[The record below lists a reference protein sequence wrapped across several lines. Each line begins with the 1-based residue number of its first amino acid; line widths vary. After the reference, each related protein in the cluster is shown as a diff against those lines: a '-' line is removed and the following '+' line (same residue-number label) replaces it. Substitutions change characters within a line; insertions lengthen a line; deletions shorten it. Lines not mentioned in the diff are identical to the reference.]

1 MRETERGRD
10 GREGGGRRREEGG
23 GRVFIP
29 NRLNTGPFVL
39 QGREQ
44 ARDEEWRERKRETF
58 ERVKQKGRERID
70 SVY

>member
-1 MRETERGRD
+1 MGGRE
-10 GREGGGRRREEGG
+10 EGGGGKRGEG

-70 SVY
+70 SVGWVCG